1 MEEAGFQW
9 HTDDEGER
17 LIKLTIDPRL
27 CDCCRAGIRRLT
39 MATSTEKTIGLI
51 LIVIII
57 LALAWRITPL
67 IVAPFGLILGTFH
80 SLRLPDIDSI
90 RFGSSLLRFSF
101 YSLFSFALLIIWILV
116 IVWVYRDAERRG
128 MNGVLWAL
136 LVLIGNIIGLLIYLI
151 VRSDGIPSRKVE
163 RATQACPNCQRQVDA
178 AFIFCPYCAAR
189 LHAVCPECGKPTEE
203 NWKICPHCGKKLK
216 E

>member
-1 MEEAGFQW
+1 
-9 HTDDEGER
+9 
-17 LIKLTIDPRL
+17 
-27 CDCCRAGIRRLT
+27 

-67 IVAPFGLILGTFH
+67 IVAPFGLLSGALH
-80 SLRLPDIDSI
+80 SLRLPNIETTHFGPSLVRLSNSI
-90 RFGSSLLRFSF
+90 FSL
-101 YSLFSFALLIIWILV
+101 ALLIIWIFV

-151 VRSDGIPSRKVE
+151 VRSDSIPALKAGHE
-163 RATQACPNCQRQVDA
+163 TLACPSCQKEVA
-178 AFIFCPYCAAR
+178 TSFVFCPYCAAR
-189 LHAVCPECGKPTEE
+189 LHAVCPECGKATEE
-203 NWKICPHCGKKLK
+203 NWKACPHCGKKLK